1 MLDGSSVRVLTFFLI
16 FNRGIVAL
24 QCCIRFCCRAKGN
37 SCMYIYISSFF
48 FFFWIAFPFMS
59 PQSIKQSSLLYTAG
73 SHQLLFH
80 TYQCIYVNHSLTIH
94 TLFRYLVS
102 TYLFS
107 TSVSLFLPCK
117 QVHLYQFSWFQLY
130 VVICFSLTYF
140 TLCDSGLSMSL
151 QMTQFCLFYG

>member
-1 MLDGSSVRVLTFFLI
+1 MLDGSSVRVLTFFFKFSIGVQLLYSVVFISAIEQRETAACIYTSLLFFLI
-16 FNRGIVAL
+16 
-24 QCCIRFCCRAKGN
+24 
-37 SCMYIYISSFF
+37 S
-48 FFFWIAFPFMS
+48 FPFRS
-59 PQSIKQSSLLYTAG
+59 PQSIKQSSLWYTAG

-80 TYQCIYVNHSLTIH
+80 TYQCMYVNHSLTIH
-94 TLFRYLVS
+94 TPFPCLVS

-130 VVICFSLTYF
+130 VVVCFSLTYF
-140 TLCDSGLSMSL
+140 TLCHSGPSMSL